1 MLKTLVKKQMQE
13 IFRSYFYDEKKNKKR
28 STAST
33 VMYILLYVLI
43 MVGVLGGMFTFLSV
57 AICGAFTAAGMGWLY
72 FALMGLL
79 AILLG
84 TFGSVFNTY
93 AGLYLSKDNDL
104 LFSLPIPVRYIMISR
119 LISVYLMGLMY
130 SAVVIVPADIVYWV
144 TTPFSVGTLVGPI
157 LLTFLISVFVL
168 VLSCLLGWVIAKI
181 SQKLKHKSFIT
192 VIVSLAFL
200 GAYYFFYFRAQE
212 MIQDLVQNVMIYGAK
227 IKGAAYP
234 LYLFGAAGTGEPLA
248 MLLWTVFVA
257 ACFALVW
264 YLISRSFIKLATATG
279 SAKRVKYK
287 ETAVKVKNVRAA
299 LLEKEFA
306 RFTSSANYMLNC
318 GLGTILLPALG
329 IFLLVKGGD
338 LIAPMYEMM
347 GEYSGAIPVILC
359 MGVCLV
365 AAMNDMAT
373 PSISLEGKNLW
384 LVQSLPVTP
393 WQVLRAKLSV
403 QILLTAIPAA
413 FCAVCAVA
421 IVPCSIGTKLLS
433 VLVVLLNTVLSAC
446 FGLSLGV
453 KMPNLTWT
461 NETAPIKQSGNIMI
475 ALFGG
480 WAYEMILIGLYFA
493 VRKFMSTSVYLLA
506 CAVITAALAAAL
518 YSWLKRKGTRL
529 FAAL

>member
-13 IFRSYFYDEKKNKKR
+13 VFRSYFYDEKKNKKR

-93 AGLYLSKDNDL
+93 LSKDNDL
-104 LFSLPIPVRYIMISR
+104 LFSLPIPVRYIMLSR
-119 LISVYLMGLMY
+119 LTSVYLMGLMY
-130 SAVVIVPADIVYWV
+130 SAVVILPADIVYWV
-144 TTPFSVGTLVGPI
+144 TMPFSVGTLVGPI

-192 VIVSLAFL
+192 VIVSLVFL

-212 MIQDLVQNVMIYGAK
+212 MIQDLVQNVMVYGEK
-227 IKGAAYP
+227 IRGSAYP
-234 LYLFGAAGTGEPLA
+234 IYLFGAAGTGEPLA
-248 MLLWTVFVA
+248 MLVLTAIVA
-257 ACFALVW
+257 ALFILVW
-264 YLISRSFIKLATATG
+264 YLISHSFIKLATATG
-279 SAKRVKYK
+279 SAKRIKYK
-287 ETAVKVKNVRAA
+287 ETAAKVKNVREA

-329 IFLLVKGGD
+329 IFLLIKGGD
-338 LIAPMYEMM
+338 FIAPIYEMM

-359 MGVCLV
+359 MSVCLV

-373 PSISLEGKNLW
+373 PSVSLEGKNLW
-384 LVQSLPVTP
+384 LVQSLPVSP

-403 QILLTAIPAA
+403 QMLLTAIPAM
-413 FCAVCAVA
+413 FCAVCAAV
-421 IVPCSIGTKLLS
+421 ILPCSIGTKLLS
-433 VLVVLLNTVLSAC
+433 ILVVLLNTVLSAY

-461 NETAPIKQSGNIMI
+461 NETAPIKQSGSVMI

-506 CAVITAALAAAL
+506 CAVVTAALAAAI

>member
-1 MLKTLVKKQMQE
+1 MLKTLVKKQMLE
-13 IFRSYFYDEKKNKKR
+13 IFRSYFYDAKKNKKR
-28 STAST
+28 STVS
-33 VMYILLYVLI
+33 VVLYILLYVLI
-43 MVGVLGGMFTFLSV
+43 MVGILGGMFAFLSAV
-57 AICGAFTAAGMGWLY
+57 ICGAFTAAGMGWMY

-130 SAVVIVPADIVYWV
+130 SAVVILPADIVYWITV
-144 TTPFSVGTLVGPI
+144 PFSIGTLVGPI
-157 LLTFLISVFVL
+157 LLTLLISVFVL

-192 VIVSLAFL
+192 VIVSLLFL
-200 GAYYFFYFRAQE
+200 GAYYFFYFKAQE
-212 MIQDLVQNVMIYGAK
+212 MIQDLIQNVMVYGAK
-227 IKGAAYP
+227 LKGSAYP
-234 LYLFGAAGTGEPLA
+234 VYLFGVAGTGEPLA
-248 MLLWTVFVA
+248 MLLLTVFVA
-257 ACFALVW
+257 ASFALVW

-279 SAKRVKYK
+279 SAKKVKYK
-287 ETAVKVKNVRAA
+287 ETAAKVRNIRAA

-318 GLGTILLPALG
+318 GLGTILLPVLG
-329 IFLLVKGGD
+329 IFLLIKGGD
-338 LIAPMYEMM
+338 FIAPIYEAM

-373 PSISLEGKNLW
+373 PSVSLEGKSLW
-384 LVQSLPVTP
+384 LAQSLPVTP

-403 QILLTAIPAA
+403 QIILTGIPAV
-413 FCAVCAVA
+413 FCAICAAA
-421 IVPCSIGTKLLS
+421 ILPCGVGTKLLS
-433 VLVVLLNTVLSAC
+433 VLVVLIYTVLSAC
-446 FGLSLGV
+446 FGLSLGI

-461 NETAPIKQSGNIMI
+461 NEMAPIKQSGSVMI

-480 WAYEMILIGLYFA
+480 WAYEMLLIGIYFA
-493 VRKFMSTSVYLLA
+493 VRKFMDSSVYLFA
-506 CAVITAALAAAL
+506 CAVLTAALAAVL
-518 YSWLKRKGTRL
+518 YSWLKRKGARI
-529 FAAL
+529 FATL